1 MRNSTAPGRRT
12 KVKLMDKLTRRLRDD
27 AANINVEVS
36 AELDERIR
44 ASLEG
49 VTPERPRDDV
59 VPQRPRSMWW
69 ASSLT
74 GIAAAIV
81 VVVLV
86 NLNQP
91 EPQPATTTAQ
101 FIPTFTPTLIARPAV
116 MTAPLQREL
125 EDLEADFKKA
135 EEAVRKDIGLF
146 P

>member
-1 MRNSTAPGRRT
+1 M
-12 KVKLMDKLTRRLRDD
+12 KVKLMDKLSQRLRDD

-59 VPQRPRSMWW
+59 VPSRPRSMWW
-69 ASSLT
+69 ASSLS
-74 GIAAAIV
+74 GIAAVIV
-81 VVVLV
+81 VIVLV
-86 NLNQP
+86 DLNQP
-91 EPQPATTTAQ
+91 EPPPVATMAQ
-101 FIPTFTPTLIARPAV
+101 ATPMFTPTLIARPAV
-116 MTAPLQREL
+116 MTAPLQKEL
-125 EDLEADFKKA
+125 EDLGADLKKA

>member
-1 MRNSTAPGRRT
+1 
-12 KVKLMDKLTRRLRDD
+12 MDKLSRRLRED
-27 AANINVEVS
+27 AANINIEVS

-49 VTPERPRDDV
+49 VTPERARDDAV
-59 VPQRPRSMWW
+59 SPRPRSMWW

-74 GIAAAIV
+74 GVAAAIV
-81 VVVLV
+81 VIVLV

-91 EPQPATTTAQ
+91 EPPPTTTTAQ
-101 FIPTFTPTLIARPAV
+101 IIPTFTPTLIARHAV
-116 MTAPLQREL
+116 MTAPLQKEL
-125 EDLEADFKKA
+125 EALEADLKKA

>member
-1 MRNSTAPGRRT
+1 
-12 KVKLMDKLTRRLRDD
+12 MDKLSQRLRED
-27 AANINVEVS
+27 AANINIEVS

-59 VPQRPRSMWW
+59 MPPRPRSMWW

-74 GIAAAIV
+74 GIAAATLIIV
-81 VVVLV
+81 LI
-86 NLNQP
+86 NLNEP
-91 EPQPATTTAQ
+91 EPPLAATTAQ
-101 FIPTFTPTLIARPAV
+101 VMPIFTPSLIARPAV
-116 MTAPLQREL
+116 MTAPLQKEL
-125 EDLEADFKKA
+125 EDLEADLRKA